1 MRTLNSNFM
10 ISMAAKRKAESP
22 YFCEACGKGFDY
34 KSKFSRHLESGS
46 HKMYV
51 ESLAIMPE
59 SESLQGQPLEP
70 TQSLLNSDDT
80 ILPATLHDIPDIIV
94 PLTLNTY
101 NFSMHLTL
109 YFVII
114 VEKVANESSDDGTDD
129 DDSSCESPQGD
140 SDAESASSVFDI
152 GKHNYY
158 LNNRS

>member
-1 MRTLNSNFM
+1 
-10 ISMAAKRKAESP
+10 
-22 YFCEACGKGFDY
+22 
-34 KSKFSRHLESGS
+34 
-46 HKMYV
+46 MYV

-80 ILPATLHDIPDIIV
+80 ILPATLHDIPDIMV

-101 NFSMHLTL
+101 NFSMYLTL
-109 YFVII
+109 YFII
-114 VEKVANESSDDGTDD
+114 IAEKEANESSD